1 MVVSL
6 LLNSMLVLTSAAHIL
21 KLEQYRE
28 DEHGKCARMTSKF
41 MKHSIKK
48 LSSMLFLFHGCNVF
62 SYFNYTIFIPS
73 LYHLFSLKI
82 TLLVTFWSSLHFGG
96 FSQMSDP

>member
-41 MKHSIKK
+41 MKHSIKNFLK
-48 LSSMLFLFHGCNVF
+48 INSSC
-62 SYFNYTIFIPS
+62 SYFMEAM
-73 LYHLFSLKI
+73 FSHILI
-82 TLLVTFWSSLHFGG
+82 I
-96 FSQMSDP
+96 